1 MNAKKDFDK
10 KYREVIFAVAV
21 ANHVDVSVGSDMLVS
36 SIKGHAGMTYGTSE
50 GRQLYDEYDGI
61 PENFNYRE
69 CLSDWFSVV
78 KG

>member
-1 MNAKKDFDK
+1 MKTKKEFEK
-10 KYREVIFAVAV
+10 KYREVIFAVAT
-21 ANHVDVSVGSDMLVS
+21 ANDVDLSVGCDMLVS
-36 SIKGHAGMTYGTSE
+36 SIKGYAGMTYVTSE
-50 GRQLYDEYDGI
+50 GRQLYDEYDGV

>member
-1 MNAKKDFDK
+1 MKTRKEFDR
-10 KYREVIFAVAV
+10 KYRAVIYAVAS
-21 ANHVDVSVGSDMLVS
+21 ANDVDLSVGSDMLVS
-36 SIKGHAGMTYGTSE
+36 SIKCHAGMTYKTNE
-50 GRQLYDEYDGI
+50 GRILYDEYLGI

>member
-1 MNAKKDFDK
+1 MKNKKDFDK
-10 KYREVIFAVAV
+10 KYREVIFAVATD
-21 ANHVDVSVGSDMLVS
+21 NDVDLSVGSDMLVS
-36 SIKGHAGMTYGTSE
+36 SIKGHAGMTYKTNE
-50 GRQLYDEYDGI
+50 GRVLYDEYPGI